1 MKKIII
7 LAVFYIFILSS
18 FAYAEISILGG
29 AYTGL
34 QNVTAGGQAQGS
46 STGFFGFTFGGGERY
61 GHESYFLYNK
71 KDGINYINTGGGFLF
86 NIVETGGR
94 VKVVPYFTVGF
105 GTTLS
110 FGTFDANNIQS
121 ASSAFSAAATM
132 CFATGVKTFFT
143 EKFGARL
150 DIRMFKPF
158 SSTNSLTEQ
167 LNQLAG
173 QASTAE
179 SAKKANW
186 AISGGI
192 TIRM

>member
-7 LAVFYIFILSS
+7 LTTLFVFLLSS
-18 FAYAEISILGG
+18 FAFAEISILGG

-34 QNVTAGGQAQGS
+34 QNVNAGGTTQGT
-46 STGFFGFTFGGGERY
+46 STGFFGFTFGGGDRY

-86 NIVETGGR
+86 NIVQTGGR
-94 VKVVPYFTVGF
+94 VKVVPYITVGF

-121 ASSAFSAAATM
+121 ASSSFSAAATM
-132 CFATGVKTFFT
+132 CVATGVKTFFT
-143 EKFGARL
+143 EKIGARL

-158 SSTNSLTEQ
+158 TSTNSLTNQ

-173 QASTAE
+173 ATTADG
-179 SAKKANW
+179 AGKANW
-186 AISGGI
+186 AVSGGI
-192 TIRM
+192 TFKL